1 VSARLERPAR
11 PRSLT
16 LEDRAQA
23 AAERAISDSGCHRVL
38 IVYEPKA
45 QNAHVYG
52 EAPNGT
58 PKKLEV
64 LR

>member
-1 VSARLERPAR
+1 MSTRAERP
-11 PRSLT
+11 PRAKAPT

-23 AAERAISDSGCHRVL
+23 AAERAIVDSGCHRVL
-38 IVYEPKA
+38 IVYEPKQ
-45 QNAHVYG
+45 QNARVYG
-52 EAPNGT
+52 EAANGT